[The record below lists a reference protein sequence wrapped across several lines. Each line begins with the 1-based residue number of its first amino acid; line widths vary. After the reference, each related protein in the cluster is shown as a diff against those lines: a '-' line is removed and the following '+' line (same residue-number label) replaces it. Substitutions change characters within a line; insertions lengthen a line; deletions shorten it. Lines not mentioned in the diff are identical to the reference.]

1 MSLST
6 QAFSLDPLP
15 LEDIDSGTSILLTG
29 DDEAALKTVFAR
41 IVAAD
46 EDETSIVLATN
57 SGGPTIR
64 RTLDSAKRSA
74 GGRSLVLSC
83 QGPERGEEIKT
94 VDDLGDLTNLGMHY
108 SGLVAAAQQSTTRFR
123 SGIFL
128 CSTILGEVDDTRSV
142 YRFLNSN
149 FLTDL
154 RRGEGIGVV
163 AIDTSADIG
172 TDIDSML
179 SGMEMSFTGRI
190 DVETTGRTEATLE
203 TSGLSSADE
212 TVTVSL

>member
-1 MSLST
+1 MSLRT

-29 DDEAALKTVFAR
+29 DDEAALKSIFAR

-46 EDETSIVLATN
+46 EDEKSIVLATN
-57 SGGPTIR
+57 SGGPTVR
-64 RTLDSAKRSA
+64 RTLEAVKQSA
-74 GGRSLVLSC
+74 GSRSFVLSC
-83 QGPERGEEIKT
+83 QGPDQGEEIKT
-94 VDDLGDLTNLGMHY
+94 VDELGDLTNLGMHY

-149 FLTDL
+149 LLTDL
-154 RRGEGIGVV
+154 RRGEGIGVC

-172 TDIDSML
+172 TDVDSML
-179 SGMEMSFTGRI
+179 SGMEVSFTGRI
-190 DVETTGRTEATLE
+190 DVKTTGQNEATLE
-203 TSGLSSADE
+203 TSGLSSTDE